1 MCERGK
7 LNVARYLN
15 ILRNAMKMHLKVII
29 HVPKRLLSSMVWSV
43 NNKTN
48 GVFQQSRVELSWFT
62 STASLHILT
71 RTKRWFY
78 IDKMR
83 FNAALTRA
91 KLEGIILYHQIMVS
105 TVSQFLEE
113 LSVVRAAQSWF
124 LDGKFLAYFQKRSNC
139 MYVFA
144 DCEIVFK

>member
-71 RTKRWFY
+71 RTKR
-78 IDKMR
+78 
-83 FNAALTRA
+83 
-91 KLEGIILYHQIMVS
+91 
-105 TVSQFLEE
+105 
-113 LSVVRAAQSWF
+113 
-124 LDGKFLAYFQKRSNC
+124 
-139 MYVFA
+139 
-144 DCEIVFK
+144 